1 MVKPVTVVS
10 KAIVK
15 DCAKVVMSP
24 VPKAESPGPNGIKV
38 PSKPKIGPN
47 LTKISVFEVSLS
59 KLLSSSSINLLA
71 NAFLASL
78 NLTGEARHAALV
90 VQAAVVEV
98 DEFHFGTSLAG
109 TLHSPLQQLRR
120 IAILLSAES
129 TSSRTSTRS

>member
-1 MVKPVTVVS
+1 MVADTLGFSTMGVHEVGVIDSGKYQTLHEGT
-10 KAIVK
+10 KAGRRIMHRDRRTAKKHIGIDCLLEYQLQIV
-15 DCAKVVMSP
+15 P
-24 VPKAESPGPNGIKV
+24 EG
-38 PSKPKIGPN
+38 
-47 LTKISVFEVSLS
+47 
-59 KLLSSSSINLLA
+59 A